1 MEGRTGPT
9 QTVKQSRRGNFK
21 RPREEFQEWQTHRRY
36 LHVLTPRLERTG
48 AWTLSRYDVTE
59 SPGPLLLTVWGHAP
73 TGQLPSNFASLF
85 PLCLLSLSF
94 RPLSHVAMPPPMLC
108 RPVFSAGIRK
118 APCSLNKSF
127 FTPTHHLGLRLNRGP
142 AQRPFAQF
150 ARANRALGH
159 PYRPPSRY
167 APVLL
172 REVAG
177 WYLKV
182 AASGFGLALVFLAA
196 PVMYCDC
203 MRRFLAVAYRAGQL
217 TPAMRGLPSAPP
229 SKTPTPIAPTSQS
242 VDSQTPDISA
252 PLPPPPQSI
261 VNLYEL
267 TFGTVCGVCA
277 GVFVKK
283 GARAVA
289 FALGGVF
296 VLLQVSDMPHVH
308 LTRMTDGVPM
318 MTTVLGLPVTRA
330 RGLGSRGEPV

>member
-1 MEGRTGPT
+1 MDGRIGPT
-9 QTVKQSRRGNFK
+9 QAVKQSRRGNFK
-21 RPREEFQEWQTHRRY
+21 RPGEEFQEWQAHRRY
-36 LHVLTPRLERTG
+36 LYVLTPRLERMG

-203 MRRFLAVAYRAGQL
+203 MRRFFGRCVSRRSANTSNVWPFFSSTIENRDAYRADVAVRGQSNARHL
-217 TPAMRGLPSAPP
+217 RASSPASPVDR
-229 SKTPTPIAPTSQS
+229 QS
-242 VDSQTPDISA
+242 LRVDIWDRVRC
-252 PLPPPPQSI
+252 LRRR
-261 VNLYEL
+261 VREK
-267 TFGTVCGVCA
+267 GRA
-277 GVFVKK
+277 GC
-283 GARAVA
+283 R
-289 FALGGVF
+289 L
-296 VLLQVSDMPHVH
+296 
-308 LTRMTDGVPM
+308 
-318 MTTVLGLPVTRA
+318 RA
-330 RGLGSRGEPV
+330 RWGLRALAGE